1 MSRIFLGVY
10 VINVWVV
17 LLLINRY
24 LHDWLATVAF
34 SGANTVNTV
43 LVGSASSVEQVED
56 WIQNQPPIGMQILG
70 LVNYDREEPTENDI
84 DIPIIG
90 HVSELADILHEKD
103 VGQVIL
109 LESRRSR
116 SWVTYVVSTCY
127 REGCRLL
134 ILNPWEEYFNQP
146 LTAIDEGDHT
156 FFTMQV
162 EPLENP
168 FNRFLKRAI
177 DIAISLPV
185 VVFILPPLC
194 LFVAVGQMLQAP
206 GPLVYRQKRSG
217 LRGRKFT
224 IFKFRSMFHYEQPKE
239 RDEATQAGKQDTRI
253 FSFGH
258 FLRRSSLDEFPQ
270 FLNVLK
276 GNMSLVGPRPH
287 MPEHDE
293 EFKEL
298 VEIYRTRHFVK
309 PGITGLAQYRGY
321 RGEITDPE
329 LLRERI
335 RFDIEYINNWSMWL
349 DIALILRTALQ
360 VFIPPDSA
368 Y

>member
-1 MSRIFLGVY
+1 VR
-10 VINVWVV
+10 VV
-17 LLLINRY
+17 
-24 LHDWLATVAF
+24 
-34 SGANTVNTV
+34 
-43 LVGSASSVEQVED
+43 
-56 WIQNQPPIGMQILG
+56 G
-70 LVNYDREEPTENDI
+70 LVTYDGEEKTENGAG
-84 DIPIIG
+84 IPIIG
-90 HVSELADILHEKD
+90 HVSNFAEILNKNEA
-103 VGQVIL
+103 GQAIL
-109 LESRRSR
+109 LETRRSKA
-116 SWVTYVVSTCY
+116 WVNFVVSTCY

-146 LTAIDEGDHT
+146 LTPIDEGAHT

-168 FNRFLKRAI
+168 FNRFLKRVV
-177 DIAISLPV
+177 DIAVSLPV
-185 VVFILPPLC
+185 VVLVLPMLS
-194 LFVAVGQMLQAP
+194 LFVAIGHRIQAP
-206 GPLVYRQKRSG
+206 GPLVYRQSRSG
-217 LRGRKFT
+217 LRGRTFT
-224 IFKFRSMFHYEQPKE
+224 IFKFRSMHHYEQPE
-239 RDEATQAGKQDTRI
+239 GDNTTEQAKKRDTRI
-253 FSFGH
+253 FPFGH
-258 FLRRSSLDEFPQ
+258 FLRRTSLDEFPQ

-293 EFKEL
+293 LFKQL

-335 RFDIEYINNWSMWL
+335 RLDLEYINNWSIWL
-349 DIALILRTALQ
+349 DLGLILRTATQ
-360 VFIPPDSA
+360 VFIPPESA